1 MRQWFRIGTVVV
13 NGESNLVSDE
23 SHNSRRVRMT
33 VAEAARALGISESA
47 VRKRVQRGKLEHERA
62 PNGRLIVYLN
72 SAATSDE
79 SHDAKTERYVRGLE
93 DRVEHL
99 RNELDHER
107 DANREHKLI
116 IAALE
121 ERIAELEA
129 SQTATVEPERRE
141 PHPPI
146 IDPNEGVLVQ
156 FFITAGASIAAAT
169 VLVVSVMR
177 GEVVLAGLAGG
188 LTLFS
193 IVGFLNHWWL
203 FRYGADRI
211 QGRPSELRSATSASR
226 QEQTHQ
232 DRQAAKKKL
241 PLFLDLLL
249 QLLLCLALVFGVVKP
264 FVAEAFYIPSPSM
277 VPTLEIGD
285 RVLVNKFIYR
295 FSDPQRGDII
305 VFRSEAEGGVDL
317 IKRVVGLPGDKVELL
332 HGQVFLNGQRQNEP
346 YVVNKPCV
354 SGMPKTCSYGPVTV
368 PQGHYFVMGDNR
380 AKSADSRFIGPV
392 PKKAILGEAFLRLWP
407 PARVGLLEEPSPNGS
422 R

>member
-1 MRQWFRIGTVVV
+1 MRQWSRLGTVVV
-13 NGESNLVSDE
+13 NGESSLVSDE
-23 SHNSRRVRMT
+23 PHDSRLRMT

-47 VRKRVQRGKLEHERA
+47 VRKRIKRGKLEHEHA

-79 SHDAKTERYVRGLE
+79 PHDAKTERYVRGLE

-99 RNELDHER
+99 RNELDQER
-107 DANREHKLI
+107 DANRENKLS

-141 PHPPI
+141 PHPPT
-146 IDPNEGVLVQ
+146 IDPNDAVLVQ
-156 FFITAGASIAAAT
+156 FLITGGASIAAAT
-169 VLVVSVMR
+169 VLVVSVLS
-177 GEVVLAGLAGG
+177 GEVLLAGLAGG

-193 IVGFLNHWWL
+193 IVGFLTHWWL
-203 FRYGADRI
+203 FRIGADRI
-211 QGRPSELRSATSASR
+211 QGKPSELRSETSASR
-226 QEQTHQ
+226 QEESHQ
-232 DRQAAKKKL
+232 DPQAVKKKL
-241 PLFLDLLL
+241 PLFLDFLL
-249 QLLLCLALVFGVVKP
+249 QLLLCLVLVFGVVKP
-264 FVAEAFYIPSPSM
+264 FVVEPFYIPSPSM

-285 RVLVNKFIYR
+285 RVLVNKFVYR

-305 VFRSEAEGGVDL
+305 VFRSVAEGGVDL

-354 SGMPKTCSYGPVTV
+354 RSRPKTCSYGPVTV
-368 PQGHYFVMGDNR
+368 PKGHYFVMGDNR
-380 AKSADSRFIGPV
+380 ANSEDSRFIGPV
-392 PKKAILGEAFLRLWP
+392 PKKTIVGEAFLRLWP
-407 PARVGLLEEPSPNGS
+407 PGRVGSLEEPSSNGP

>member
-1 MRQWFRIGTVVV
+1 MRQWSRLGTVVV
-13 NGESNLVSDE
+13 NGESSLVSDE

-47 VRKRVQRGKLEHERA
+47 VRKRVKRGKLEHEHA
-62 PNGRLIVYLN
+62 PNGRLIVYLD

-79 SHDAKTERYVRGLE
+79 PHEAKTERYVRGLE

-99 RNELDHER
+99 RKELDQEQ
-107 DANREHKLI
+107 DANRENKLI

-141 PHPPI
+141 PHPPT
-146 IDPNEGVLVQ
+146 IDPNDAVLVQ

-169 VLVVSVMR
+169 ILVVSVLS
-177 GEVVLAGLAGG
+177 GEVLLAGLAGG

-193 IVGFLNHWWL
+193 IVGFLTHWWL
-203 FRYGADRI
+203 FRIGADRI
-211 QGRPSELRSATSASR
+211 QGNPFELRSETSASR
-226 QEQTHQ
+226 QEESHQ
-232 DRQAAKKKL
+232 DPQAVKKKL
-241 PLFLDLLL
+241 PLFLDFLL
-249 QLLLCLALVFGVVKP
+249 QLLLCLVLVFGVVKP
-264 FVAEAFYIPSPSM
+264 FVVEPFYIPSPSM

-285 RVLVNKFIYR
+285 RVLVNKFVYR

-305 VFRSEAEGGVDL
+305 VFRSVAEGGVDL
-317 IKRVVGLPGDKVELL
+317 IKRVVGLPGDKVELR

-354 SGMPKTCSYGPVTV
+354 SGRPKTCSYGPVTV
-368 PQGHYFVMGDNR
+368 PEGHYFVMGDNR
-380 AKSADSRFIGPV
+380 ANSEDSRFIGPV
-392 PKKAILGEAFLRLWP
+392 PKKTIVGEAFLRLWP
-407 PARVGLLEEPSPNGS
+407 PGRVGLLEEPSSNGP

>member
-1 MRQWFRIGTVVV
+1 MRQWSRLGTVEV
-13 NGESNLVSDE
+13 NGESSLVSDE
-23 SHNSRRVRMT
+23 SHDSRRVRMT

-47 VRKRVQRGKLEHERA
+47 VRKRVKSGKLEHEHA

-79 SHDAKTERYVRGLE
+79 PHDAKTERYVRGLE

-99 RNELDHER
+99 RNELDQER
-107 DANREHKLI
+107 DANQEIKLI

-121 ERIAELEA
+121 ERIGELEA

-141 PHPPI
+141 AHPPT
-146 IDPNEGVLVQ
+146 IDPNDAVFVQ
-156 FFITAGASIAAAT
+156 FLITGGASIAAAT
-169 VLVVSVMR
+169 VLVISVLG
-177 GEVVLAGLAGG
+177 GEVVLAGLAAV

-193 IVGFLNHWWL
+193 IVGFLTHWWL
-203 FRYGADRI
+203 FRIGTDRI
-211 QGRPSELRSATSASR
+211 QGKPPELRSETSASR
-226 QEQTHQ
+226 QEESHQ
-232 DRQAAKKKL
+232 DRQAVKKKL
-241 PLFLDLLL
+241 PLFLDFLL
-249 QLLLCLALVFGVVKP
+249 QLLLCLVLVFGVVKP
-264 FVAEAFYIPSPSM
+264 FVVEPFYIPSPSM

-305 VFRSEAEGGVDL
+305 VFRSVAEGGVDL

-354 SGMPKTCSYGPVTV
+354 SGRPKTCSYGPVTV
-368 PQGHYFVMGDNR
+368 PKGHYFVMGDNR
-380 AKSADSRFIGPV
+380 ANSEDSRFIGPV
-392 PKKAILGEAFLRLWP
+392 PKKTIVGEAFLRLWP
-407 PARVGLLEEPSPNGS
+407 PGRVGLLEEPSPNGP

>member
-1 MRQWFRIGTVVV
+1 
-13 NGESNLVSDE
+13 LASDE
-23 SHNSRRVRMT
+23 SHNSRRFRMT

-47 VRKRVQRGKLEHERA
+47 VRKRVKRGKLEHEHA
-62 PNGRLIVYLN
+62 PNGRLIVYLD

-79 SHDAKTERYVRGLE
+79 PHEAKTERYVRGLE

-99 RNELDHER
+99 RKELDQER
-107 DANREHKLI
+107 DANRENKLI

-141 PHPPI
+141 PHPPT
-146 IDPNEGVLVQ
+146 IDPNDAVLVQ

-169 VLVVSVMR
+169 VLVVSVLS
-177 GEVVLAGLAGG
+177 GEVLLAGLAGG

-193 IVGFLNHWWL
+193 IVGFLTHWWL
-203 FRYGADRI
+203 FRIGADRI
-211 QGRPSELRSATSASR
+211 QGNPSELRSETSASR
-226 QEQTHQ
+226 QEESHQ
-232 DRQAAKKKL
+232 DRQAVKKKH
-241 PLFLDLLL
+241 PLVLDFLL
-249 QLLLCLALVFGVVKP
+249 QLLLCLVLVFGVVKP
-264 FVAEAFYIPSPSM
+264 FVVEPFYIPSPSM

-285 RVLVNKFIYR
+285 RVLVNKFVYR

-305 VFRSEAEGGVDL
+305 VFRSVAEGGVDL
-317 IKRVVGLPGDKVELL
+317 IKRVVGLPGDKVELR

-354 SGMPKTCSYGPVTV
+354 SGRPKTCSYGPVTV
-368 PQGHYFVMGDNR
+368 PEGHYFVMGDNR
-380 AKSADSRFIGPV
+380 ANSEDSRFIGPV
-392 PKKAILGEAFLRLWP
+392 PKKTIVGEAFLRLWP
-407 PARVGLLEEPSPNGS
+407 PGRVGLLEEPSSNGP

>member
-1 MRQWFRIGTVVV
+1 MRQRSRLGTVVV
-13 NGESNLVSDE
+13 NGESSLVSDE
-23 SHNSRRVRMT
+23 SHNSRRFRMT

-47 VRKRVQRGKLEHERA
+47 VRKRVKRGKLEHEHA
-62 PNGRLIVYLN
+62 PNGRLIVYLD

-79 SHDAKTERYVRGLE
+79 PHEAKTERYVRGLE

-99 RNELDHER
+99 RKELDQER
-107 DANREHKLI
+107 DANRENKLI

-141 PHPPI
+141 PHPPT
-146 IDPNEGVLVQ
+146 IDPNDAVLVQ

-169 VLVVSVMR
+169 VLVVSVLS
-177 GEVVLAGLAGG
+177 GEVLLAGLAGG

-193 IVGFLNHWWL
+193 IVGFLTHWWL
-203 FRYGADRI
+203 FRIGADRI
-211 QGRPSELRSATSASR
+211 QGNPSELRSETSASR
-226 QEQTHQ
+226 QEESHQ
-232 DRQAAKKKL
+232 DRQAVKKKL
-241 PLFLDLLL
+241 PLFLDFLL
-249 QLLLCLALVFGVVKP
+249 QLLLCLVLVFGVVKP
-264 FVAEAFYIPSPSM
+264 FVVEPFYIPSPSM

-285 RVLVNKFIYR
+285 RVLVNKFVYR

-305 VFRSEAEGGVDL
+305 VFRSVAEGGVDL
-317 IKRVVGLPGDKVELL
+317 IKRVVGRPGDKVELR

-354 SGMPKTCSYGPVTV
+354 SGRPKTCSYGPVTV
-368 PQGHYFVMGDNR
+368 PEGHYFVMGDNR
-380 AKSADSRFIGPV
+380 ANSEDSRFIGPV
-392 PKKAILGEAFLRLWP
+392 PKKTIVGEAFLRLWP
-407 PARVGLLEEPSPNGS
+407 PGRVGLLEEPSSNGP